1 MVMHPSIRR
10 LRPFV
15 LTLGLLIAL
24 STVGVFAQTP
34 IENAAQRLVDI
45 FVRIAPLL
53 SALAFIVG
61 GILLAVGHHD
71 AYPRLVNICFGVAVA
86 LGAVTLVNY
95 FR

>member
-1 MVMHPSIRR
+1 MSLVSIRR
-10 LRPFV
+10 NLPLALTMLVV
-15 LTLGLLIAL
+15 LLAMSTGL
-24 STVGVFAQTP
+24 SAQTP

-45 FVRIAPLL
+45 FTRIAPYL
-53 SALAFIVG
+53 ATLAFIVG
-61 GILLAVGHHD
+61 GILLAIGHHD

>member
-1 MVMHPSIRR
+1 MGNAVRR
-10 LRPFV
+10 YGPIALA
-15 LTLGLLIAL
+15 LGLVILLPA
-24 STVGVFAQTP
+24 TVDAQTP

-45 FVRIAPLL
+45 FIRIAPLL
-53 SALAFIVG
+53 AAIAFIVG

>member
-1 MVMHPSIRR
+1 MVIHSTIRR
-10 LRPFV
+10 YLPLV
-15 LTLGLLIAL
+15 VTLGLLLAL
-24 STVGVFAQTP
+24 STVGVSAQTP
-34 IENAAQRLVDI
+34 IESAAQRLVDI
-45 FVRIAPLL
+45 FIRIAPLL
-53 SALAFIVG
+53 AAIAFIVG